1 MITITPDLENKN
13 IKTYNKLAQYYSNKP
28 VTKPFASQNP
38 TSFGNISSEKA
49 TATIPVDSFDDP
61 MQRIINSAD
70 GLSKSEEIN
79 IKSELAIVDAQIKIL
94 EERRLK
100 LGRLLDYDTLRKNG
114 FSTSE
119 VRQFIKEDD
128 QALKDADRFVTQTNR
143 VREYMF
149 GYPANMT
156 EDSAMTKYL
165 RRKESELALMNNCGD
180 PYDAGNYLLDS
191 KSYERALLEKLF
203 DHFGLD
209 KTSNPWGY
217 ITTGGSESNKWGI
230 HNGLRKF
237 PEGRVYYS
245 TAAHYSV
252 GKSVKIGF
260 DQSKNDITL
269 IKHSEIPPQKGSEKI
284 DTEILLSQIRE
295 NWKQNHEPAIVLL
308 TAGTTKTG
316 AVDDIE
322 FISKRLDVEK
332 IPHYIHVDAALFGG
346 IAKNQKNAPRQ
357 LDMSKLGIDSISVSL
372 HKYFGNHDVKS
383 VVITKEP
390 PNAPK
395 VDYIGQYDSTT
406 AGSRTFNPFSS
417 LQRINETLDRKMPND
432 YSKNVKIFERL
443 LNEYKI
449 DFSRAE
455 HSNIFVIDQP
465 SEYVYSKYQLS
476 NFEDEGEQKS
486 HIIIFPSHKESKMVE
501 LVYDLAEDRKKI
513 N

>member
-1 MITITPDLENKN
+1 MITLTPNSN
-13 IKTYNKLAQYYSNKP
+13 NMYNKMQGRYFDKTIS
-28 VTKPFASQNP
+28 F
-38 TSFGNISSEKA
+38 TSHVDRNRSKANEVIDSLFDTTVDKIVNSSRGLSSED
-49 TATIPVDSFDDP
+49 VW
-61 MQRIINSAD
+61 MLQ
-70 GLSKSEEIN
+70 
-79 IKSELAIVDAQIKIL
+79 SELKRVELEMHRL
-94 EERRLK
+94 EEKRLQ
-100 LGRLLDYDTLRKNG
+100 LGRLIDYDKLRKDG
-114 FSTSE
+114 FSGGD
-119 VRQFIKEDD
+119 VRRFVLEDD
-128 QALKDADRFVTQTNR
+128 VTLDKAEEFLAKNNGL
-143 VREYMF
+143 RENMF

-156 EDSAMTKYL
+156 VDSAMTKHL
-165 RRKESELALMNNCGD
+165 RKMETELPLMNNCGD

-191 KSYERALLEKLF
+191 KEYEKALLDKLF
-203 DHFGLD
+203 EHFGLD
-209 KTSNPWGY
+209 KASKPWGY

-237 PEGRVYYS
+237 PDGRVYYS
-245 TAAHYSV
+245 AAAHYSV

-269 IKHSEIPPQKGSEKI
+269 IKHSEIQPRKGSEKI
-284 DTEILLSQIRE
+284 DTDVLLSQIRE
-295 NWKQNHEPAIVLL
+295 NWKTNHEPAIVLL

-322 FISKRLDVEK
+322 FISKRLKAEK

-346 IAKNQKNAPRQ
+346 IAHNQKNAPKGI
-357 LDMSKLGIDSISVSL
+357 DIAKLGIDSVSVSL

-417 LQRINETLDRKMPND
+417 LQRINETLDRKMPEE
-432 YSKNVKIFERL
+432 YSRNVKIFERI
-443 LNEYKI
+443 LNEHNIK
-449 DFSRAE
+449 FARE
-455 HSNIFVIDQP
+455 ENSNIFVIDQP
-465 SEYVYSKYQLS
+465 SEYIYTKYQLS
-476 NFEDEGEQKS
+476 NFEDEGEHKS

-501 LVYDLAEDRKKI
+501 LANDLASYIKTV

>member
-1 MITITPDLENKN
+1 MITLTPNFNKN
-13 IKTYNKLAQYYSNKP
+13 TNVNSYNKLQGSYFDKTVS
-28 VTKPFASQNP
+28 F
-38 TSFGNISSEKA
+38 TSRFDKKRENVDVSSENFFDK
-49 TATIPVDSFDDP
+49 TVDKIVVSS
-61 MQRIINSAD
+61 R
-70 GLSKSEEIN
+70 GLSAEDVWMLQ
-79 IKSELAIVDAQIKIL
+79 SELKRVELEMTML
-94 EERRLK
+94 EERRLQ
-100 LGRLLDYDTLRKNG
+100 LGRLVDYDNLKKDG
-114 FSTSE
+114 FSGSDIKRF
-119 VRQFIKEDD
+119 VREDD
-128 QALKDADRFVTQTNR
+128 VALEDAENFVAKNNSL
-143 VREYMF
+143 RENMF

-191 KSYERALLEKLF
+191 KDYERALLDKLF
-203 DHFGLD
+203 EHFGLD
-209 KTSNPWGY
+209 KASSPWGY

-237 PEGRVYYS
+237 PDGRVYYS

-284 DTEILLSQIRE
+284 DTNILLSQIRE
-295 NWKQNHEPAIVLL
+295 NWRINREPAIVLL

-322 FISKRLDVEK
+322 FISKRLEIEK

-346 IAKNQKNAPRQ
+346 IAKNQNNAPRQ

-417 LQRINETLDRKMPND
+417 LQRINETLDRKMPD
-432 YSKNVKIFERL
+432 EYSKNVKIFERL
-443 LNEYKI
+443 LNEHKI
-449 DFSRAE
+449 EFTRAE
-455 HSNIFVIDQP
+455 NSNIFVIDQP
-465 SEYVYSKYQLS
+465 SEFVYSKYQLS

-501 LVYDLAEDRKKI
+501 LVYDLSNDRK
-513 N
+513 